1 MGLWEKQ
8 ASEREDP
15 HPKQRCSTEKWTLE
29 VLQTRWHNCPRL
41 EKEGREEEGGQA
53 REWML
58 FKGSKENSIR
68 VKKAAIK
75 IM

>member
-1 MGLWEKQ
+1 MRERTLIQNNVAQLRNGHWKYCKHGEEEKL
-8 ASEREDP
+8 R
-15 HPKQRCSTEKWTLE
+15 
-29 VLQTRWHNCPRL
+29 HNCPRL